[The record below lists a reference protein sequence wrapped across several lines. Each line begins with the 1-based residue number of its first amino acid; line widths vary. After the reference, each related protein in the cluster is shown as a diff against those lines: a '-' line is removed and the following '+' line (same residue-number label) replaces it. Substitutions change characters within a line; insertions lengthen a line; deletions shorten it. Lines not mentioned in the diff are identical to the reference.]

1 MVPVDYLK
9 SLPLL
14 AGLDDL
20 TSQSLAYSMVAK
32 SFKPRDF
39 VIKQG
44 DSQNDLFFLL
54 NGQLQVFD
62 TNASGREVGLSIL
75 EEGKFFGELAVID
88 GKPRSASVMAIA
100 PSVVLMLPCSTARD
114 FFFNNPKGSQ
124 RMMIWLAGRLR
135 QASSQQALVASG
147 SAKAR
152 ILAVL
157 RDLAVEQSDG
167 HLHITKL
174 PTQHQIAVMAN
185 LARETV
191 ARGLAQL
198 KAEGCID
205 FGKGR
210 ARSAVI
216 LGDCRDSSDES
227 FE

>member
-14 AGLDDL
+14 EGLDDM

-32 SFKPRDF
+32 SYKQRDF

-44 DSQNDLFFLL
+44 DNQNDLFFLL

-62 TNASGREVGLSIL
+62 TNASGRDVGLSVI
-75 EEGKFFGELAVID
+75 EEGEFFGELAVID

-100 PSVVLMLPCSTARD
+100 PSVVLLLPCAVARE

-135 QASSQQALVASG
+135 QASSQQALAASC

-157 RDLAVEQSDG
+157 TDLAVRRTDG
-167 HLHITKL
+167 SLYIEKLH
-174 PTQHQIAVMAN
+174 TQHQIAIMAN

-210 ARSAVI
+210 ARSASI
-216 LGDCRDSSDES
+216 TGPSQLYEP
-227 FE
+227 

>member
-9 SLPLL
+9 HLPLL
-14 AGLDDL
+14 AGLDDM

-32 SFKPRDF
+32 SYKQRDF

-44 DSQNDLFFLL
+44 DNQNDLFFLL

-62 TNASGREVGLSIL
+62 TNASGRDVGLSLID
-75 EEGKFFGELAVID
+75 EGQFFGELAVID
-88 GKPRSASVMAIA
+88 NKPRSASVMAIA
-100 PSVVLMLPCSTARD
+100 PSVVLSLPCSVARD
-114 FFFNNPKGSQ
+114 FFFNNSKGSQ

-135 QASSQQALVASG
+135 QASSHQALVASG

-157 RDLAVEQSDG
+157 TDLAVRRTDG
-167 HLHITKL
+167 SLYIEKL

-191 ARGLAQL
+191 ARSLAQL
-198 KAEGCID
+198 KAEGFID
-205 FGKGR
+205 FGRGR
-210 ARSAVI
+210 ARHAVI
-216 LGDCRDSSDES
+216 RGGLRA
-227 FE
+227 

>member
-14 AGLDDL
+14 EGLDDM

-32 SFKPRDF
+32 SYKQRDF

-44 DSQNDLFFLL
+44 DNQNDLFFLL

-62 TNASGREVGLSIL
+62 TNASGRDVGLSVI
-75 EEGKFFGELAVID
+75 EEGEFFGELAVID

-100 PSVVLMLPCSTARD
+100 PSVVLLLPCAVARE

-135 QASSQQALVASG
+135 QASSQQALAASG

-157 RDLAVEQSDG
+157 TDLAVRRTDG
-167 HLHITKL
+167 SLYIEKL
-174 PTQHQIAVMAN
+174 PTQHQIAIMAN

-210 ARSAVI
+210 ARSASI
-216 LGDCRDSSDES
+216 TGPSQLYEP
-227 FE
+227 